1 MNLFKNF
8 WLKII
13 ALILGFLIWFHV
25 VTEKEYS
32 YELKMPVTG
41 ITLKEGLTL
50 SKKPPDSLL
59 VSVSATGKQLLRK
72 KWRQAGL
79 RIDASQFNVGRYEIV
94 PTPSNTSLQDVA
106 SHVTL
111 ANIVLPTTF
120 QLQIDE
126 EDSSQIS
133 VTPDIEVVAD
143 EGFAVDYPI
152 NVTPSQVEIIGP
164 GSLLQRFQTV
174 FTEQKKFTGLKNNV
188 IITVPLVPPA
198 GYGISLDPDSVI
210 LSIKVIPVKTRV
222 YEDLPVVVFNAPP
235 DRSYTLVPPTV
246 TVELTGPP
254 SDIDLLN
261 RKALTVSVD
270 YKLLSNNGF
279 APVKIDC
286 PSNFRV
292 KKSSADS
299 VQVILR

>member
-1 MNLFKNF
+1 MFKNF

-13 ALILGFLIWFHV
+13 AVIMGFLIWLHV

-32 YELKMPVTG
+32 YELKMPVTE
-41 ITLKEGLTL
+41 IALKDGLTL

-59 VSVSATGKQLLRK
+59 VAVSATGKQLLRE
-72 KWRQAGL
+72 KWRQSGL
-79 RIDASQFNVGRYEIV
+79 RIDASLFDVGRYEIN
-94 PTPSNTSLQDVA
+94 PTSTNTSLQEIA
-106 SHVTL
+106 SNVTL
-111 ANIVLPTTF
+111 VNIVLPTAI

-126 EDSSQIS
+126 ETSAQIS

-143 EGFAVDYPI
+143 DGFAVNHPI
-152 NVTPSQVEIIGP
+152 TTAPSQVEIVGP
-164 GSLLQRFQTV
+164 RSLLERFQTV
-174 FTEQKKFTGLKNNV
+174 FTEQKKLTGLKNNV
-188 IITVPLVPPA
+188 IITLPLVPPA
-198 GYGISLDPDSVI
+198 GYGISLKPDSVT

-222 YEDLPVVVFNAPP
+222 YENLPVVVFNAPP
-235 DRSYTLVPPTV
+235 DQAYFIEPAYI

-261 RKALTVSVD
+261 RKALTVSID
-270 YKLLSNNGF
+270 YKVLNRSGF

-292 KKSSADS
+292 KKSSSDS